1 MSLLSC
7 ISHEPFLH
15 RIPRLLPCSH
25 CYCELCLDLQLKG
38 TNGKALKCPECRQ
51 SHPVSFRRVKT
62 FPQNKYTLALLR
74 AAKAMEGH
82 DGQNQVK
89 VEVTKKCSVFPAEIS
104 YQSKDM
110 MNELKLPEEQDIP
123 QRRTDST
130 CDICNVTLCDDR
142 NLYIH
147 KFLKHGK
154 KNTLAILHRSIK
166 WLMLLVSHRRIAKES
181 HVQSTILSWCPIQK
195 LNASVNTFLEV
206 NWAFGLI
213 YAN

>member
-1 MSLLSC
+1 
-7 ISHEPFLH
+7 
-15 RIPRLLPCSH
+15 
-25 CYCELCLDLQLKG
+25 
-38 TNGKALKCPECRQ
+38 
-51 SHPVSFRRVKT
+51 
-62 FPQNKYTLALLR
+62 
-74 AAKAMEGH
+74 MEGR

-110 MNELKLPEEQDIP
+110 MNEPKLPEQQDIP

-154 KNTLAILHRSIK
+154 KNILAILLSKR
-166 WLMLLVSHRRIAKES
+166 LMLFVSDRRIAKES

-195 LNASVNTFLEV
+195 FKYLCK
-206 NWAFGLI
+206 
-213 YAN
+213 

>member
-1 MSLLSC
+1 
-7 ISHEPFLH
+7 
-15 RIPRLLPCSH
+15 
-25 CYCELCLDLQLKG
+25 
-38 TNGKALKCPECRQ
+38 
-51 SHPVSFRRVKT
+51 
-62 FPQNKYTLALLR
+62 
-74 AAKAMEGH
+74 MEGR

-104 YQSKDM
+104 YQSKVM
-110 MNELKLPEEQDIP
+110 MNELKLPEQQDIP

-154 KNTLAILHRSIK
+154 KNKLAILHSKR
-166 WLMLLVSHRRIAKES
+166 LMLYVSDRRIAKES

-195 LNASVNTFLEV
+195 FKCLCK
-206 NWAFGLI
+206 
-213 YAN
+213 